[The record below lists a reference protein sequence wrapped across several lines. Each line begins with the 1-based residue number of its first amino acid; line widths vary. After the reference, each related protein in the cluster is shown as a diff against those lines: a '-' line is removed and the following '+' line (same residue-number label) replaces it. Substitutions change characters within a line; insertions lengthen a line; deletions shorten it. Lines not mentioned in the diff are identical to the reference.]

1 LFALAIF
8 QPPPIIRHEILAKRR
23 IARDGEGG
31 ARVGGAFGLSLIAG
45 DRPSSMRRL
54 SLTQLNLVVWA
65 KTNGGMGS
73 LYRSHELPRA
83 AGLGRSVSGRLE
95 LRWDPSKAK
104 GG

>member
-1 LFALAIF
+1 LCSRF
-8 QPPPIIRHEILAKRR
+8 QARPIIRHEILAKRR

-45 DRPSSMRRL
+45 DRSSSMRRL

-65 KTNGGMGS
+65 QTNGGMGS
-73 LYRSHELPRA
+73 LYRSQHELPRA
-83 AGLGRSVSGRLE
+83 AGLGRSVSCRLE